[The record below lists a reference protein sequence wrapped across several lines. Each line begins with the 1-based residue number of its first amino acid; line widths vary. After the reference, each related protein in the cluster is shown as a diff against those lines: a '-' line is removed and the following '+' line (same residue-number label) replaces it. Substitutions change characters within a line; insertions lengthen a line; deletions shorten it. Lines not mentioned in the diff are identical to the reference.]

1 MSVDQVTTVQE
12 YFDTL
17 QNRFSPEGAKTVQ
30 AVFQFELAGEGAG
43 CGTWHVVVD
52 HGTMKVN
59 QGAHT
64 APTAT
69 IKMTG
74 DDWVKM
80 VNGQLNGAMAFM
92 KGQMKVTG
100 NVLMAQK
107 MQAIFPPKK

>member
-1 MSVDQVTTVQE
+1 MVENVSSVKE

-17 QNRFSPEGAKTVQ
+17 PQRFSPEGAKTVQ
-30 AVFQFELAGEGAG
+30 AVFQFELSGEGG
-43 CGTWHVVVD
+43 GTYHVTVD
-52 HGTMKVN
+52 KGTMKVDE
-59 QGAHT
+59 GPHPS
-64 APTAT
+64 PTST

-107 MQAIFPPKK
+107 